1 MHLRR
6 TDGFTLVELLVVLVI
21 VGILLTIAVA
31 SYLGFRNRAS
41 DAAAKQTLRAA
52 LPSVYA
58 YSTDN
63 EGFAG
68 MTLPSLQT
76 YDQALSNVTVLAAD
90 DDSYCLGTTVEGR
103 DWYAGGPPFSVSQ
116 SSCA

>member
-1 MHLRR
+1 VQLRR

-21 VGILLTIAVA
+21 IGILLTIAVA

-41 DAAAKQTLRAA
+41 DAAAKQELRAA

-58 YSTDN
+58 YSTDHD
-63 EGFAG
+63 GFAG
-68 MTLPSLQT
+68 MTLAGIQV
-76 YDQALSNVTVLAAD
+76 YDQALTDVTVLAAD
-90 DDSYCLGTTVEGR
+90 DDSYCLGASVDGR
-103 DWYAGGPPFSVSQ
+103 DWFAAGPPFSVSQ

>member
-1 MHLRR
+1 VQLRR

-21 VGILLTIAVA
+21 IGILVSISVA

-41 DAAAKQTLRAA
+41 DAAAKHELRAA
-52 LPSVYA
+52 LPSIYA

-68 MTLPSLQT
+68 MTLAGIQV
-76 YDQALSNVTVLAAD
+76 YDQALTGVTVLAAD
-90 DDSYCLGTTVEGR
+90 DHSYCLGASVGGR
-103 DWYAGGPPFSVSQ
+103 DWFAGGPPFSVSQ

>member
-1 MHLRR
+1 MQLRR

-21 VGILLTIAVA
+21 IGVLVAISVA

-41 DAAAKQTLRAA
+41 DAAAKHELRAA

-68 MTLPSLQT
+68 MTLAGIQV
-76 YDQALSNVTVLAAD
+76 YDQALTGVTVLAAD
-90 DDSYCLGTTVEGR
+90 DDSYCLGASVDGR
-103 DWYAGGPPFSVSQ
+103 DWYAAGPPFSVSQ
-116 SSCA
+116 SSCS

>member
-6 TDGFTLVELLVVLVI
+6 TDGFTLVELLMVLVI
-21 VGILLTIAVA
+21 VGILLAIAVA

-41 DAAAKQTLRAA
+41 DAAAKQELRAA

-58 YSTDN
+58 YSTDH
-63 EGFAG
+63 EGFGG
-68 MTLPSLQT
+68 MTLAAIQV
-76 YDQALSNVTVLAAD
+76 YDQALTGITVLSAD
-90 DDSYCLGTTVEGR
+90 DGSYCLGANVEGR
-103 DWYAGGPPFSVSQ
+103 DWFAAGPPFSVSQ

>member
-21 VGILLTIAVA
+21 IGILLTIGVA

-41 DAAAKQTLRAA
+41 DAAAKQELRAA

-63 EGFAG
+63 DGFAG
-68 MTLPSLQT
+68 MTLSALQS
-76 YDQALSNVTVLAAD
+76 YDQALTGISVLAATD
-90 DDSYCLGTTVEGR
+90 DTYCLGASVDGR
-103 DWYAGGPPFSVSQ
+103 DWFAGGPPFSVSQ